1 MKWLAKLF
9 KGTFL
14 QALKLASVVGLAKL
28 EEDMAEKG
36 CTNKEKALIRDFSVA
51 LVAAIVAAIEDDL

>member
-14 QALKLASVVGLAKL
+14 NALKLAAVVGLAKL
-28 EEDMAEKG
+28 EEEMADKG
-36 CTNKEKALIRDFSVA
+36 CTNKEKALIRHFA
-51 LVAAIVAAIEDDL
+51 ETLVAAITAAVEDDL